1 MASPDPPMEAQEQI
15 RRLASSARYR
25 ALAARRKRV
34 VGWLTGLTLFQ
45 FAFYF
50 LAIAY
55 APEWLGQL
63 WPAGGAVSIVI
74 WLTVLEVVLGVAIA
88 GAYVWWAGR
97 FYDPEKA
104 ALLRELA
111 DD

>member
-1 MASPDPPMEAQEQI
+1 MEAQEQI
-15 RRLASSARYR
+15 RQLASSARYR

-45 FAFYF
+45 LAFYF

-55 APEWLGQL
+55 APELLGRL
-63 WPAGGAVSIVI
+63 WPAGGAVSIII
-74 WLTVLEVVLGVAIA
+74 WLTVLEIVISVALA

-97 FYDPEKA
+97 FYDPEKE
-104 ALLRELA
+104 ALLKELF

>member
-1 MASPDPPMEAQEQI
+1 MEAQEQI

-45 FAFYF
+45 LAFYF

-55 APEWLGQL
+55 APELLGRL
-63 WPAGGAVSIVI
+63 WPAGGAVSIII
-74 WLTVLEVVLGVAIA
+74 WLTVLEIVVSVSLAGV
-88 GAYVWWAGR
+88 YVWWAGR

-104 ALLRELA
+104 ALLKELF

>member
-1 MASPDPPMEAQEQI
+1 MEAQEQI

-45 FAFYF
+45 LAFYF

-55 APEWLGQL
+55 APELLGRL
-63 WPAGGAVSIVI
+63 WPAGGAVSIII
-74 WLTVLEVVLGVAIA
+74 WLTVLEIVTSVSLA

-97 FYDPEKA
+97 FYDPEKE
-104 ALLRELA
+104 ALLKELF

>member
-1 MASPDPPMEAQEQI
+1 MEAQEQI
-15 RRLASSARYR
+15 RRLAGSAKYR

-45 FAFYF
+45 LAFYF

-55 APEWLGQL
+55 APERLGQL
-63 WPAGGAVSIVI
+63 WPAGGAVSILI
-74 WLTVLEVVLGVAIA
+74 WLTVLEIVTSVALAGV
-88 GAYVWWAGR
+88 YVWWAGR

-104 ALLRELA
+104 ALLKELF

>member
-1 MASPDPPMEAQEQI
+1 MDAREHI
-15 RRLASSARYR
+15 RRLANSARYR

-34 VGWLTGLTLFQ
+34 VSWLTGLTLFQ

-55 APEWLGQL
+55 APELLGRL

-74 WLTVLEVVLGVAIA
+74 WLTVFGVVSSVAIA
-88 GAYVWWAGR
+88 GAYVWWAAR

-104 ALLRELA
+104 ALLKELS